1 MSVLIDSSAWIEY
14 FRGNQDFKFIQN
26 LLLTNSVVTNE
37 LILAELLPS
46 MIHRKERDLA
56 DLMKSIPLSPLNI
69 IWEEIRNVQL
79 LNLQHGYTHIGI
91 PDIMIVQNCVQ
102 NGLMLLHSDK
112 HFDKMSEY
120 INFQIYKKP

>member
-14 FRGNQDFKFIQN
+14 FRGNPDFKFIQN
-26 LLLTNSVVTNE
+26 LLINNSACTNE

-46 MIHRKERDLA
+46 MIYRKEKDLA
-56 DLMKSIPLSPLNI
+56 DLMKSLPLYSLNT

-91 PDIMIVQNCVQ
+91 SDIIIVQNCIQ
-102 NGLMLLHSDK
+102 NGLILLHSDK
-112 HFDKMSEY
+112 HFDKMNEY
-120 INFQIYKKP
+120 INFQFYPMP